1 MNRLLA
7 LVLAVS
13 VAGCTASAQ
22 ANITIGHPGTPKVD
36 NRVVE
41 RLVCEDN
48 VAAAQALLE
57 KKGFDDA
64 TVIER
69 IENARIKCENR

>member
-1 MNRLLA
+1 MKRLLA
-7 LVLAVS
+7 LVLAAS
-13 VAGCTASAQ
+13 VAGCTASAS
-22 ANITIGHPGTPKVD
+22 ANITIGHPGVPKVD

-41 RLVCEDN
+41 RLVCEGN
-48 VAAAQALLE
+48 IAAAQALLE

-69 IENARIKCENR
+69 IVDARVKCENR